1 MTANEI
7 RELIEDG
14 ELSII
19 EKELFKLNLE
29 AADNRETVKQAEM
42 RLNVAKNDLNSVLSA
57 VNEIHEIIV
66 EQLDLMN
73 LEQLG
78 HFKLQWKPPV
88 LVVSENADIP
98 LEYMRIK
105 KEPNKPEIKKA
116 LSNGVE
122 IVGCSLER
130 SRKVVVK

>member
-1 MTANEI
+1 
-7 RELIEDG
+7 
-14 ELSII
+14 
-19 EKELFKLNLE
+19 KLNLE
-29 AADNRETVKQAEM
+29 AADNREVVKLAEM

-57 VNEIHEIIV
+57 VNEIQEIIV

-105 KEPNKPEIKKA
+105 KEADKLKIKKA

-122 IVGCSLER
+122 ISGCSLER
-130 SRKVVVK
+130 TRKVVVK